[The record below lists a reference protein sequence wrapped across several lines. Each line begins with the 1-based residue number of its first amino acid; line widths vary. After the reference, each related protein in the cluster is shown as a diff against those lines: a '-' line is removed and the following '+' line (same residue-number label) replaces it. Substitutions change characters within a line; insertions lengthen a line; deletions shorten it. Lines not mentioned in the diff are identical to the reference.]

1 MSRFNVSPEKES
13 ELIQRMEQLQIHESD
28 LIEKFI
34 VGSGK
39 GGQKRN
45 KTASCVYLLH
55 LPTRIEVKCQRD
67 RSQLR
72 NRFLARRELCDRLEE
87 QLGREKSRKQ
97 QAIDK
102 IRRQKRRRSR
112 RSKQRMLEA
121 KHLQGQ
127 QKKLRRSVNWRK
139 ET

>member
-1 MSRFNVSPEKES
+1 MR
-13 ELIQRMEQLQIHESD
+13 QMEQLQIHETD

-55 LPTRIEVKCQRD
+55 LPTRMEVKCQQD
-67 RSQLR
+67 RSQLK
-72 NRFLARRELCDRLEE
+72 NRFFARRELCNRISELRGE
-87 QLGREKSRKQ
+87 EKSKKQ
-97 QAIDK
+97 QQIEK

-112 RSKQRMLEA
+112 RSKQRMLEG
-121 KHLQGQ
+121 KHRQGQ
-127 QKKLRRSVNWRK
+127 KKQLRTSVDWRK
-139 ET
+139 EK